1 MSAPKNPN
9 VERAARVPFD
19 KDAVSPMPQYA
30 PRQRA
35 DGAGPGSETA
45 SAPLPDTGAARPH
58 AQEEY
63 PGPQTATSGKRV
75 EPGRERTNSEKG
87 A

>member
-1 MSAPKNPN
+1 MPAPKNPN
-9 VERAARVPFD
+9 VERAARVPFE

-35 DGAGPGSETA
+35 AGAGGGTA
-45 SAPLPDTGAARPH
+45 SAPLPVAGEGASDAR
-58 AQEEY
+58 EDY
-63 PGPQTATSGKRV
+63 PGPQTASSGERV
-75 EPGRERTNSEKG
+75 EPGRENTDSEEG

>member
-1 MSAPKNPN
+1 MTEPKNPN

-19 KDAVSPMPQYA
+19 KDAVSPLQQYA

-35 DGAGPGSETA
+35 AGAGGPAT
-45 SAPLPDTGAARPH
+45 APLPDTGGGRPN

-63 PGPQTATSGKRV
+63 PGPQTASSGEHV
-75 EPGRERTNSEKG
+75 EPGREPTDGKKG

>member
-1 MSAPKNPN
+1 MAAPKNPN
-9 VERAARVPFD
+9 VEQAARVPFD
-19 KDAVSPMPQYA
+19 KDTVSPLQQYA

-35 DGAGPGSETA
+35 AGAGGPAT
-45 SAPLPDTGAARPH
+45 APLPATGAARPN

-63 PGPQTATSGKRV
+63 PGPQTASSGERV
-75 EPGRERTNSEKG
+75 EPGRESTDGDKKG